1 MKNLFL
7 QSLIWRTLLPVI
19 LIGSCISLSLTY
31 FLIPPLT
38 SIIAQRADKELTHTT
53 FLAINVCEERLSD
66 ILDLRMEENLAMN
79 DSSKKEA
86 LQEIKEVAS
95 IFPNIKIM
103 VVDNTGSIQ
112 GASFP
117 LHTFHPQ
124 DLLDVLQQIEVSGSQ
139 VIEFLGET
147 LRFSHEYFP
156 FWRWHIISFIPEK
169 EYLAPINMTK
179 SIVTAGTFGTLFAVV
194 VSVVFLFL
202 LQINRPLRK
211 IIEATEQVR
220 EGSFQ
225 KVGLTGH
232 GEIERVA
239 VAFDEMVTKLDADK
253 KKIELILKELG
264 ESEEQYRILFENS
277 LALVIMLRDD
287 KFLYANTAAQAF
299 FNRSLEDLLA
309 KDIYTFL
316 DTDET
321 VLFRQKIKVL
331 DGEETK
337 AERFEISFHLDTP
350 EERWLEVLASV
361 IPFQGKKSIIIH
373 AIEITRRKLMKR
385 EQESMR
391 QKLERS
397 ERMEVIGTLAGGVAH
412 DLNNI
417 LGGIVG
423 YPELLMQGMNE
434 SDRLYKPLQTI
445 HNSGV
450 RAAAIV
456 QDLLTLTRRGVVVTE
471 IVSLGEIINDYLDS
485 PEFNNLCSHHPG
497 TKMEKEIA
505 GDLLNILGSKL
516 HLSKTIM
523 NLVSNAAEAMPDGGT
538 IRLIAQNCYV
548 DTPIGHYEEIIEG
561 EYVLLTVT
569 DSGQGIPQKDIA
581 RIFEPF
587 YTKKVM
593 GRSGTGLGMSVVWGT
608 IKDHEGYIEVH
619 STPNVGTTFN
629 LYFPVT
635 RKAIE
640 KPESPFSLTDYMGQ
654 DEKILVIDDVKEQR
668 VIASS
673 MLEQLGYSVQ
683 SVDCGE
689 KAVKLLQTT
698 SFDLLIIDM
707 IMDPKMDGLET
718 YREVLR
724 LSPGQK
730 AVMAS
735 GFSETERV
743 REALSLGA
751 GAYIKKPYGLETLA
765 KAIKKELEKPTAQSK
780 DAQN

>member
-1 MKNLFL
+1 M
-7 QSLIWRTLLPVI
+7 V
-19 LIGSCISLSLTY
+19 LIGLMITLSLSY

-38 SIIAQRADKELTHTT
+38 SIIAQRADKEINHTT
-53 FLAINVCEERLSD
+53 FLATNICEERLSD
-66 ILDLRMEENLAMN
+66 ILDLRMEENVEMN
-79 DSSKKEA
+79 NSSKKEA

-103 VVDNTGSIQ
+103 VVDNSGSVQ
-112 GASFP
+112 GASFT
-117 LHTFHPQ
+117 LHNFHPQ
-124 DLLDVLQQIEVSGSQ
+124 DLLDVLDQISVTETGGQIV
-139 VIEFLGET
+139 EFMGES
-147 LRFSHEYFP
+147 LRISHEYFP

-169 EYLAPINMTK
+169 DYFAPINMTK
-179 SIVTAGTFGTLFAVV
+179 RIVSFGTFGTLFAAVIT
-194 VSVVFLFL
+194 FILIFL

-211 IIEATEQVR
+211 IIEATEKVR
-220 EGSFQ
+220 QGKFQ

-239 VAFDEMVTKLDADK
+239 VAFDEMVSKLDSDQN
-253 KKIELILKELG
+253 KIEVILKELG

-287 KFLYANTAAQAF
+287 QFLYANNAAQSF
-299 FNRSLEDLLA
+299 FNRSLDELLG
-309 KDIYTFL
+309 KNIYSL
-316 DTDET
+316 LNNNET
-321 VLFRQKIKVL
+321 RLFSQKFDSLQNNQENIQ
-331 DGEETK
+331 
-337 AERFEISFHLDTP
+337 RFEIPFNLDSP

-361 IPFQGKKSIIIH
+361 IPFQGKNSILIH
-373 AIEITRRKLMKR
+373 AIEITKRKLMKR
-385 EQESMR
+385 EQDNMR

-397 ERMEVIGTLAGGVAH
+397 ERMEVLGTLAGGVAH

-423 YPELLMQGMNE
+423 YPELLMQGIDKN
-434 SDRLYKPLQTI
+434 DKLYKPLKTI

-471 IVSLGEIINDYLDS
+471 IVNLREIISDYLES
-485 PEFNNLCSHHPG
+485 PEFNSLCAHHPAIRV
-497 TKMEKEIA
+497 EKEIA

-523 NLVSNAAEAMPDGGT
+523 NLVSNAAEAMVDGGT
-538 IRLIAQNCYV
+538 IQLLAQNCYIDAPV
-548 DTPIGHYEEIIEG
+548 GHYEEIVEG
-561 EYVLLTVT
+561 EYVLLTVA
-569 DSGQGIPQKDIA
+569 DSGQGIAQKDIV

-608 IKDHEGYIEVH
+608 IKDHDGYIEVN
-619 STPNVGTTFN
+619 SKQGVGTTFKI
-629 LYFPVT
+629 YFPVT
-635 RKAIE
+635 RKTIE
-640 KPESPFSLTDYMGQ
+640 KPESPFDLFDYMGEG
-654 DEKILVIDDVKEQR
+654 EKILVIDDIEEQR
-668 VIASS
+668 VIATS
-673 MLEQLGYSVQ
+673 MLEQLNYNVH

-689 KAVKLLQTT
+689 EALMLLQ
-698 SFDLLIIDM
+698 SEQFDLLVIDM
-707 IMDPKMDGLET
+707 IMEPQMDGLET
-718 YREVLR
+718 FRQVLQITPSQR
-724 LSPGQK
+724 

-735 GFSETERV
+735 GYSETERV

-765 KAIKKELEKPTAQSK
+765 KAIKNEFSK
-780 DAQN
+780 SSNPQ